1 MVSATTKWI
10 LCIEEY
16 VNDSRNEL
24 FIFGSKY
31 LFNILLFLLY
41 LETEVQKGKQE
52 YTFLFL
58 KFPATFWYV
67 GFSRLLTK
75 AACCDESKREPILIS
90 FYRAPV
96 VLWCI
101 PLRCPTELNVIKAM
115 QSVKQWISEGK
126 WGIFLCFWAE
136 FCFLWVFYPEWRSPR
151 SEIFIGSTPSQA
163 ARVDGWVRSLE
174 QWHPHVEIKQTVR
187 RTLAQWLKH
196 HTRLFSL
203 RANRFVRKRDTGTHY
218 HTREWSIAFL
228 FAKCCTNRSSCS

>member
-58 KFPATFWYV
+58 KFLATFWYV

-126 WGIFLCFWAE
+126 WDLLMFL
-136 FCFLWVFYPEWRSPR
+136 
-151 SEIFIGSTPSQA
+151 G
-163 ARVDGWVRSLE
+163 RV
-174 QWHPHVEIKQTVR
+174 
-187 RTLAQWLKH
+187 
-196 HTRLFSL
+196 LFS
-203 RANRFVRKRDTGTHY
+203 VG
-218 HTREWSIAFL
+218 FL
-228 FAKCCTNRSSCS
+228 PWMKKPEKWDFHWELSFSSCKGRWLGTVPGAATPTCGNQADCEEDPGTVTKAPH